1 MAYGYLIIAS
11 MSDLK
16 KLVLDVEHLIAKAR
30 INHGIRKNDIAK
42 EIGLS
47 SSDFSNAFSISRI
60 ENILLQAKKVLETD
74 SLLQKIKSN
83 KMKLSKTELK
93 EKNRTK

>member
-1 MAYGYLIIAS
+1 

-16 KLVLDVEHLIAKAR
+16 KLVLDVEHLIAKAK
-30 INHGIRKNDIAK
+30 IKHGIRKNDIAK

-60 ENILLQAKKVLETD
+60 ENILLQAKKVLESD
-74 SLLQKIKSN
+74 SLLQKIKS
-83 KMKLSKTELK
+83 SKTAK
-93 EKNRTK
+93 KTINIEKINRN